1 MNSLI
6 FAISLAG
13 FLLAID
19 LFTSPRNPQ
28 IEG

>member
-6 FAISLAG
+6 LAVSLTG
-13 FLLAID
+13 LLLAFD